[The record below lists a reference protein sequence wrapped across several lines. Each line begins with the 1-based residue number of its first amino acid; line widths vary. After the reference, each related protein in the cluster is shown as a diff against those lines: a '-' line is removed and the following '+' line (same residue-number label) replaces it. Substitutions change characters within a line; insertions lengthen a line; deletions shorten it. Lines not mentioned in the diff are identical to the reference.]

1 MTTMISSLIALSI
14 ASANLPMSDGVAAL
28 VGDQPILVSEVR
40 ETIRFQEQSNPA
52 LQNMAPAQRCER
64 ILAQLVDEKVILAK
78 AKAETLE
85 VSDVEVSQLVDRR
98 VAEMTERAGGPEALQ
113 KILMLRGNLTMGQYR
128 FRMAKQLKEER
139 LKEKVRDKYVPKTEP
154 VREDVL
160 AFYRQ
165 YKDSMP
171 MLPDQVKLSQILVKF
186 DVDPS
191 REATALGQANSVVE
205 RLRKGEDF
213 AKLAR
218 EFSQDPGSRDSGGD
232 IGFMKRGELDPSYER
247 AALNLET
254 GRFTQAPVRSRFG
267 WHVIEL
273 VQKRDQEFRTRHIL
287 FALIPN
293 SADSA
298 RIKEFA
304 DSLRRVAM
312 NGGNFAELARKHSG
326 EKATASFGGVLGWY
340 PEGELQG
347 QFKDIISAIP
357 SGKVGE
363 PVKSGEGL
371 LLLRVDE
378 RMQSRRLTPEED
390 WMRLSQMASQVLS
403 GKKLESHIAQWKQE
417 IPVETRISGQEM
429 AKRIGL

>member
-1 MTTMISSLIALSI
+1 MTTMISSLIALSL

-40 ETIRFQEQSNPA
+40 EAIRFQEQSNPA
-52 LQNMAPAQRCER
+52 LQNLAPAQRCER
-64 ILAQLVDEKVILAK
+64 MLSQLVDEKVILAK

-85 VSDVEVSQLVDRR
+85 VSDAEVSQLVDRR

-113 KILMLRGNLTMGQYR
+113 KILMQRGNLTMGQYR

-139 LKEKVRDKYVPKTEP
+139 LKEKIRDKYVPRTEP

-191 REATALGQANSVVE
+191 REAVALGQANDVIE

-213 AKLAR
+213 ATLAK
-218 EFSQDPGSRDSGGD
+218 EFSQDPGSRDAGGD

-298 RIKEFA
+298 RVKEFA

-312 NGGNFAELARKHSG
+312 GGGDFAELARKHSA

-347 QFKDIISAIP
+347 QFKEIISGIP

-390 WMRLSQMASQVLS
+390 WMRLSQMASQVLA

-417 IPVETRISGQEM
+417 IPVELRISGQEM